1 MEDGLKAESTSE
13 VEATNGQPILDEQTQ
28 EPSQELVQEMAEE
41 LAQEPVEEPVAEPE
55 LPVVEPEPEQEL
67 PQGQMQDLVQEIVQ
81 EPVQNAMIQEPV
93 QEKTQETAEP
103 QVVIPNSE
111 QKPVQEK
118 GQVAKKKKSSGGII
132 ALVAV
137 LSFALGCIVTLLVL
151 HLMGTVQLQNLFNFG
166 SVSFLGQKGEEASG
180 NSVVEKEKQEDLV
193 AQDNIK
199 KVSVALKQYM
209 TDHSGDLPAIKTIA
223 DAECLNSGGKIIACE
238 EFQFP
243 AEVGV
248 DSESEVKNFYRDYL
262 GQLMQMG
269 DKVALNFYADLSA
282 ESEKEHYSGWSQ
294 ANVKVFYNA
303 FCQSE
308 KKVLQGNGGFAVI
321 VADAAE
327 ESYFCVD

>member
-1 MEDGLKAESTSE
+1 MEDGLKTENIGE
-13 VEATNGQPILDEQTQ
+13 VEVIAGQPALD

-41 LAQEPVEEPVAEPE
+41 LAQEPEQEPVVEPAR
-55 LPVVEPEPEQEL
+55 PAVEPEPEQEL

-81 EPVQNAMIQEPV
+81 EPVQNAMVQESAQEPPQESAEV
-93 QEKTQETAEP
+93 QI
-103 QVVIPNSE
+103 VIPNSE

-118 GQVAKKKKSSGGII
+118 EKVAEKKKSYAGII

-151 HLMGTVQLQNLFNFG
+151 QLTGLVQLQNLFNFG
-166 SVSFLGQKGEEASG
+166 NVSFLNQGSEEAADS
-180 NSVVEKEKQEDLV
+180 SVVEKEDQEDLI
-193 AQDNIK
+193 AKDNIK
-199 KVSVALKQYM
+199 KVSIALKRYM
-209 TDHSGDLPAIKTIA
+209 TDHSGNLPVIKTIE
-223 DAECLNSGGKIIACE
+223 DEECLNAGGKVIACE